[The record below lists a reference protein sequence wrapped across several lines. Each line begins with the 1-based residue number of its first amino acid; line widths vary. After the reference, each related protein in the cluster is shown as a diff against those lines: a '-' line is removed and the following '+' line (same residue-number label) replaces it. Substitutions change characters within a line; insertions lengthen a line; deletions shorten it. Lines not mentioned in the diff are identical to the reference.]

1 MPATSGARALC
12 KWASLLRCHP
22 EMHYKRMFS
31 LEGRKAL
38 VAGASRGIGLAI
50 ARATAAQGAHTVLA
64 SRSAEI
70 LEREAR
76 NLSAAG
82 RSAAAMY
89 LDITDDASI
98 DSLAADCM
106 DADILVNVAGTN
118 VRRRFEDYTPA
129 EYDRIMQTNLHGI
142 ARLTK
147 QVGRRMVE
155 RGRGGKIINIGS
167 LMSLLGLPYVSI
179 YAMTKSALAGLT
191 RVLAAEWAH
200 AGIQVN
206 CIAPGFILT
215 DLNRDMWEPAHMGE
229 WLGSV
234 QANRR
239 LGTPRDIAG
248 LAAFLA
254 SPAADYIT
262 GQVIAA
268 DGGYTTTAKW
278 PFDPS

>member
-1 MPATSGARALC
+1 MVP
-12 KWASLLRCHP
+12 LLRWHP
-22 EMHYKRMFS
+22 KMHYERMFS
-31 LEGRKAL
+31 LDGRTAL

-64 SRSAEI
+64 SRSLDV
-70 LEREAR
+70 LEEEAR
-76 NLSAAG
+76 NLNDAG
-82 RSAAAMY
+82 QSTEAMY
-89 LDITDDASI
+89 LDITDNASI
-98 DSLAADCM
+98 DALAGRCA
-106 DADILVNVAGTN
+106 DADILFNVAGTN

-147 QVGRRMVE
+147 LVGSRMVA
-155 RGRGGKIINIGS
+155 RGSGGKVVNIGS
-167 LMSLLGLPYVSI
+167 LMSLLGLPYLSI

-200 AGIQVN
+200 AGVQVN

-215 DLNRDMWEPAHMGE
+215 DLNRDMWEPAHMLK
-229 WLGSV
+229 WLGAV
-234 QANRR
+234 QANPR
-239 LGTPRDIAG
+239 LGTPDDIAG